1 METPDRTAFL
11 LLVDIEQDLRM
22 HVGDGPDAEWMV
34 YWLDKIREYREG
46 KYRELKTLIEAK
58 GE

>member
-1 METPDRTAFL
+1 
-11 LLVDIEQDLRM
+11 M